1 MSGIKAYRTLVAG
14 LSLAATLFLGAS
26 CAKMEIGERAD
37 ENIPVSF
44 GTYGQRRLSS
54 KAGASFVAPGG
65 DFAVGSQIGVFGYY
79 HDASDWATET
89 AAGTNIPDFMY
100 NQTVTKQDDGSWTYS
115 PVKYWPNE
123 YGSAASSDN
132 VDKLSFWGYYPK
144 GATGLNL
151 YKPGTTTAFDNGTSG
166 IPKVTFTQSENPDEM
181 VDLMFSGPLTD
192 LYKTQGHIVG
202 TDEKHY
208 GDITD
213 GEVLLTFTHAL
224 ALVDFEI
231 VEGTGAEVYQIGL
244 TKIKKTGT
252 CEDPSTG
259 VWTNVTDSY
268 NYSDANLTMSSAV
281 VLRLLAI
288 PQDIDP
294 DAEFSITY
302 DITFATAEAI
312 GLKSYKDVHVI
323 SCQDTDITP
332 TGTGAY
338 GVTAWEAG
346 KHYTYK
352 IKAGFER
359 IEFEEIVESVDDWTF
374 WTDPLDPANHEI
386 DVR

>member
-268 NYSDANLTMSSAV
+268 NYSDANLTMTSSV

-302 DITFATAEAI
+302 DITFASSDPGHPEPIVYSGNT
-312 GLKSYKDVHVI
+312 GSKKLFK
-323 SCQDTDITP
+323 

>member
-1 MSGIKAYRTLVAG
+1 MSGIKTYRTLVAG
-14 LSLAATLFLGAS
+14 LSLAAAIALSAS
-26 CAKMEIGERAD
+26 CAKMEISERAD
-37 ENIPVSF
+37 EDIPVSF
-44 GTYGQRRLSS
+44 GTYGQRRQES

-79 HDASDWATET
+79 HDDSDWATET

-100 NQTVTKQDDGSWTYS
+100 NQTLTKQDDGSWSYS

-123 YGSAASSDN
+123 YGTGAGSDDI
-132 VDKLSFWGYYPK
+132 DKLSFWGYYPK
-144 GATGLNL
+144 GAAGLNL
-151 YKPGTTTAFDNGTSG
+151 YKSGTTTAFDNNTSG

-202 TDEKHY
+202 TDEQHY
-208 GDITD
+208 GYVND

-268 NYSDANLTMSSAV
+268 NYSDTNLSMSSAV

-302 DITFATAEAI
+302 DITFASSDPDHPAPIVYSGNT
-312 GLKSYKDVHVI
+312 GSKKLFK
-323 SCQDTDITP
+323 

-346 KHYTYK
+346 KHYIYK
-352 IKAGFER
+352 IAAGFER
-359 IEFEEIVESVDDWTF
+359 IEFEDIVESAEDWTF
-374 WTDPLDPANHEI
+374 WTDRDDPTNHEI